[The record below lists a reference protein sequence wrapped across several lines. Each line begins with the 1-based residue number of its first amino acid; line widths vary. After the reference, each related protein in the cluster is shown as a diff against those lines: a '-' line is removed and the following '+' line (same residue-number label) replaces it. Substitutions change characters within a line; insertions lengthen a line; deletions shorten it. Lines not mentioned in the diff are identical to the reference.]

1 MQTNQTHALR
11 RQAEDILCRLGV
23 YHPARNAYQR
33 FLNREYYTTRVHDR
47 AFFRDFV
54 PEGGLVF
61 DIGANEGRMT
71 QTFAEIGA
79 SVVAVEPNPA
89 LAERVKARYGSS
101 KVTVEATAL
110 GDADGVATLRLGRDS
125 GHSSLSQDWQEAAGD
140 AADRWDGSVEVP
152 VTTLD
157 ALIAR
162 HGAPDFVKIDVEGFE
177 PQVLRGAAET
187 VRRCRPILYV
197 ENDRPQ
203 NQQEVLELIEGLG
216 YRMYWH
222 LPPLYE
228 PENFRRSKENVFAK
242 TVSVNVLALPN
253 ERPSNISGKPID
265 PKNWTDPLKRPLAP
279 R

>member
-1 MQTNQTHALR
+1 VQTNQTHALR

-177 PQVLRGAAET
+177 PQVLSGLHNPVAALSFEFLN
-187 VRRCRPILYV
+187 RAQDISQRCIARITELGDY
-197 ENDRPQ
+197 EFNLAYGEEHGLHGEWRSAATL
-203 NQQEVLELIEGLG
+203 LEDLAAFAAT
-216 YRMYWH
+216 
-222 LPPLYE
+222 E
-228 PENFRRSKENVFAK
+228 PEGYGDVYARRIQ
-242 TVSVNVLALPN
+242 P
-253 ERPSNISGKPID
+253 
-265 PKNWTDPLKRPLAP
+265 
-279 R
+279 